1 MSAWT
6 NMLRPLKNIW
16 LGILII
22 AWIPGSAQEPG
33 EFRLPDSVMVEDAAE
48 PSAELFIDS
57 INISGNKKTRDY
69 IILREIPFKAG
80 ESYPLTV
87 LVEKFEDARMQLM
100 NTALFLSVEVSADHY
115 DGGRVR
121 VIVNVKERWYLFP
134 VPYFKPVDR
143 NLNQWLFEKNASLER
158 VNYGIRF
165 AYNNATGRN
174 DKFRLT
180 LMNGYTRQFSISY
193 DRLYIDRKMKWGLN
207 TGFGIG
213 KNREV
218 NYNTIED
225 KQVFVKDDS
234 YLRNFVRAHAEL
246 TYRRAIRT
254 RHSIGLAYNVEDIS
268 DTIVALNPQYFRS
281 GRKNI
286 RVPAIYYN
294 VNYYN
299 LDYIPY
305 PTRGH
310 AAQLSVSKSGLNRL
324 TNLWQLHMKAMA
336 AWPLS
341 PRWFFTL
348 SGYAGIKLPF
358 RQSYFNKRFLG
369 YNDVFLQGY
378 EYNVIDGVAGGYL
391 KAAFN
396 RKLFDFNIR
405 IPQLKKSKPADYIP
419 VKIYA
424 KVYGNSGYVHDPEP
438 GDNLLQNKML
448 YTGGIG
454 LDLITFYDIT
464 FKLEWSFN
472 QLGENG
478 LFLHRKSLF

>member
-1 MSAWT
+1 MF
-6 NMLRPLKNIW
+6 RPLKKIW
-16 LGILII
+16 LGIAVI
-22 AWIPGSAQEPG
+22 AWFSGSAQDPGTFHFSDSMVVEGPPG
-33 EFRLPDSVMVEDAAE
+33 EP
-48 PSAELFIDS
+48 AELFIDS
-57 INISGNKKTRDY
+57 ILISGNRKTRDH
-69 IILREIPFKAG
+69 IILREIPFRSG

-87 LVEKFEDARMQLM
+87 LVEKFEDARRQLM
-100 NTALFLSVEVSADHY
+100 NTSLFLSVEVSADHL

-121 VIVNVKERWYLFP
+121 VMVSVKERWYLFP

-143 NLNQWLFEKNASLER
+143 NLNQWLFEKNASLDR

-180 LMNGYTRQFSISY
+180 LMNGYTRQFSVSY
-193 DRLYIDRKMKWGLN
+193 DRLYIDRGMKWGLN

-254 RHSIGLAYNVEDIS
+254 RHSFGLAYNVEEVS
-268 DTIVALNPQYFRS
+268 DTIVALNPRYFKS
-281 GRKNI
+281 GRNNI
-286 RVPAIYYN
+286 RVPAVYYN
-294 VNYYN
+294 MNYHH

-305 PTRGH
+305 PTSGF
-310 AAQLSVSKSGLNRL
+310 AAQLSLSKSGVNPL

-341 PRWFFTL
+341 PRWFVTV

-358 RQSYFNKRFLG
+358 RQSYFNKRFFG
-369 YNDVFLQGY
+369 YNDVFLQGL
-378 EYNVIDGVAGGYL
+378 EYYVIDGVAGGYL
-391 KAAFN
+391 KTSLN
-396 RKLFDFNIR
+396 RKLFDFR
-405 IPQLKKSKPADYIP
+405 IKVPQLKKDRSPDFIP
-419 VKIYA
+419 VRIFAKI
-424 KVYGNSGYVHDPEP
+424 YGNSGYVHDPEP
-438 GDNLLQNKML
+438 GENLLQNKML

-454 LDLITFYDIT
+454 IDLITFYDIT